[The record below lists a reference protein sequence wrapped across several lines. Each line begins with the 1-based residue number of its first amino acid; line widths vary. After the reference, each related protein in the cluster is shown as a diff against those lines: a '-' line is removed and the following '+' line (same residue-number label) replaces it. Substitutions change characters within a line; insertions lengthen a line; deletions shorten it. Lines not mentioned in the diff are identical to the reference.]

1 MANNTCVAT
10 LCKKYPII
18 PQFAK
23 FVLIGFM
30 NFFIDLAI
38 LNVEM
43 LVSGKSAGLYYT
55 AFKAVS
61 FLFAVTF
68 SYFFNK
74 HWAFQDKK
82 KTEQGRQF
90 SQFLFVSIIGM
101 IINVSTASIVVNY
114 IAPQIQFV
122 TLSGKLWGN
131 LGAVG
136 GAATGL
142 IWNFLGYKFWV
153 FKK

>member
-1 MANNTCVAT
+1 MANTAVAV
-10 LCKKYPII
+10 LCKRYPII

-23 FVLIGFM
+23 FAMIGFM
-30 NFFIDLAI
+30 NFFIDILI

-43 LVSGKSAGLYYT
+43 TLSGRNTGLYYT
-55 AFKAVS
+55 AFKAFS
-61 FLFAVTF
+61 FLCAVTF

-82 KTEQGRQF
+82 KTEQGKQF
-90 SQFLFVSIIGM
+90 SQFLFVSVIGM
-101 IINVSTASIVVNY
+101 IFNVTAASIVVTY
-114 IAPQIQFV
+114 IAPAATFIS
-122 TLSGKLWGN
+122 LSGKLWGN

-136 GAATGL
+136 GAAAGL

>member
-1 MANNTCVAT
+1 MCKKLIDGLV
-10 LCKKYPII
+10 KKYPVI
-18 PQFAK
+18 PQFIRFA
-23 FVLIGFM
+23 LIGFM
-30 NFFIDLAI
+30 NFFIDLAV
-38 LNVEM
+38 LNALM
-43 LVSGKSAGLYYT
+43 LASGRSAGVYYT
-55 AFKAVS
+55 VFKSIS
-61 FLFAVTF
+61 FLCAVIF

-74 HWAFQDKK
+74 HWAFKDKK
-82 KTEQGRQF
+82 KTEQGKQF

-101 IINVSTASIVVNY
+101 IINVSTASIVVNA
-114 IAPQIQFV
+114 IAPRISFL

-142 IWNFLGYKFWV
+142 VWNFIGYKFWV